1 MFSCILQ
8 RVAVEMHTSVVIGVY
23 QFIGFHLAKYLLEKG
38 EEVLGVD
45 WRDMGE
51 EDCSEKEMEM
61 GRNSNFLYVPVH
73 KLNQFSLEQ
82 PKTIYVSCY
91 DLNISPLEDK
101 EAILSNIIQFI
112 KAYRKNPSIQ
122 VIVLLPIE
130 EESEIFQS
138 LLKELEEH
146 DAAKMVFLPTIYGP
160 WQPETMSFEAAIRQ
174 KELSEIEKALTTEY
188 KDDTLFVSDIM
199 DAVDKVVLD
208 NEKKIQLQSED
219 PDQWFQCA
227 KLLWTDEFIE
237 PYILKKIS
245 RSVRGVLYKVKNETP
260 PLTGISL
267 QKKHF
272 QRLQLMKK
280 WEEHE

>member
-1 MFSCILQ
+1 
-8 RVAVEMHTSVVIGVY
+8 MHTSVVIGVY

-45 WRDMGE
+45 WIDMGE

-73 KLNQFSLEQ
+73 KLNKFSLEQ
-82 PKTIYVSCY
+82 QKIIYVSCY

-101 EAILSNIIQFI
+101 EAILSNIVQFI
-112 KAYRKNPSIQ
+112 KDSRKNPSIQ

-130 EESEIFQS
+130 EENEIFHS
-138 LLKELEEH
+138 LLEELAEH

-174 KELSEIEKALTTEY
+174 KELSEIEKVLTTEY
-188 KDDTLFVSDIM
+188 KEDTLFVSDIM
-199 DAVDKVVLD
+199 DAVVKVVLE

-219 PDQWFQCA
+219 PDQWSQCA
-227 KLLWTDEFIE
+227 ELLWTDEFIKR
-237 PYILKKIS
+237 YILNKSS
-245 RSVRGVLYKVKNETP
+245 RLVKGLLYKVKNKTSP
-260 PLTGISL
+260 FIGISL